1 MPAAKLRFDVVAAA
15 VGRLWYSQV
24 SHALG
29 YAEFYSRSHNAVIR
43 VYDRCWQCDRDARAR
58 MAKNVFGLPI
68 CLGAGELL
76 CHIVLSIWNSFR
88 ALVLRNK
95 AQFQELMQ
103 VD

>member
-1 MPAAKLRFDVVAAA
+1 MQLVCAFQTLLGPSTGPASAPRAVHVGKFQFRLRC
-15 VGRLWYSQV
+15 G
-24 SHALG
+24 
-29 YAEFYSRSHNAVIR
+29 
-43 VYDRCWQCDRDARAR
+43 WQRDRDARAPI
-58 MAKNVFGLPI
+58 AKRVFGLPI

-76 CHIVLSIWNSFR
+76 CQIVLSIWNSFR